1 MTVRFRLNGTAVA
14 LEAHP
19 ARRLIDV
26 LREDFRLT
34 GTKEGCGEGECGACT
49 VLIDGQPAA
58 ACLLLAGQVEGREVT
73 TIEAFIAGDPHEVA
87 RHLVEAGGVQCGFCT
102 PGIVLSAHALLE
114 REPAP
119 SRERIAEAL
128 GGHLCRCTGYAGIV
142 AGIEAAARAGTET
155 AVRPSFGAAVGAAV
169 PRRDG
174 LDRALGR
181 IRYVDDLS
189 EPGMLHGAAA
199 YAWVAHGRVKAV
211 HVDEARAVPGVVLVA
226 TAADIPGRNEVG
238 AVRDD
243 QPLLAWER
251 VRFPG
256 DRVALVA
263 ARTREAA
270 REAARLVRVD
280 VEALPAVH
288 DPDLALRPDAPRV
301 HELGNECA
309 RYVLRHGDATG
320 ALEASDVVVEEI
332 FRTSRQ
338 EHAYLEPQGVL
349 AVPDADGGV
358 TVRGSIQCP
367 YHAREKVAQVLGV
380 EPERARIAPTPLGGG
395 FGGKQDY
402 PNEVA
407 ACAALLARLCGKP
420 VKLVYERDEDMAVTS
435 KRHPY
440 RIRTRLGARRDGT
453 LLGAKVD
460 AVADAGAY
468 AAMSPIVL
476 WRSFNVMAGPY
487 RVAGIDIEARAVF
500 TNNVP
505 ASAFRGF
512 GHPQALFAH
521 EAILDRMAARL
532 GRDPME
538 LRFQN
543 LLRPGDANATGQ
555 VFTTDLHLAEVL
567 ESVRRRSSWAE
578 ARAKAEA
585 ANARGGRWR
594 RGLGVALLQFGCNL
608 GVVDQELDHAEA
620 VLRARSD
627 GVVEVRTGLTDMGQG
642 ALTVLAQ
649 IAADA
654 LDLPLERI
662 RMLPPHT
669 GEVGDCGP
677 SAASRVTMVGGMAIL
692 DGARRL
698 RERLGLPGAA
708 ARGAMHDLERWERAV
723 AEASPEGEPFDGA
736 QGEPVEVRG
745 RMRNVYGSWEPAVG
759 QGDAYVA
766 YTHAADVAQ
775 VEVDTATGRVRVEK
789 VWAAYDIGT
798 VVNPVLARAQVEGGV
813 VQGVGYALL
822 EELQLREGRVVNAN
836 LSNYLVPT
844 ALDVP
849 EVDVEFVEGYSPPG
863 PFGAK
868 SLGEPSFVPAAA
880 AIAAAVRHATG
891 LPVTEL
897 PATAER
903 VFLGLRARR
912 EAPPAVVVAAGEGR
926 RMGGPKAL
934 LRLGGEALCVR
945 VARSFLEGGCPE
957 VVVVLGAGGD
967 EAERL
972 LGGIGRIT
980 TVRISDPSAPMF
992 ASVRAGLAAA
1002 EGAGERGAFVHP
1014 VDAPRVASSTV
1025 WGMIEGLVR
1034 GGREA
1039 DAVVAGFGGRR
1050 GHPVWISG
1058 RRVGEV
1064 LEAPE
1069 GYPGGLRGWMGD
1081 RGWGMEIAE
1090 TGDPAV
1096 LDDFDRR
1103 EDAGGGGS

>member
-1 MTVRFRLNGTAVA
+1 MTVRFRLNGTAMA

-26 LREDFRLT
+26 LRDDLRLT

-49 VLIDGQPAA
+49 VLVDGQPAA

-73 TIEAFIAGDPHEVA
+73 TIDAFVAGDPHEIA
-87 RHLVEAGGVQCGFCT
+87 RHLVEAGAVQCGFCT
-102 PGIVLSAHALLE
+102 PGVVLSAHALLE

-128 GGHLCRCTGYAGIV
+128 GGHLCRCTGYAAIL
-142 AGIEAAARAGTET
+142 AGVEAAAHSGDGPVA
-155 AVRPSFGAAVGAAV
+155 RPALGAAVGSAV

-181 IRYVDDLS
+181 MRYVDDLH

-199 YAWVAHGRVKAV
+199 YAWVPHGRILAV
-211 HVDEARAVPGVVLVA
+211 QVEEARAVPGVVLVA
-226 TAADIPGRNEVG
+226 TAADTPGRNEVG

-270 REAARLVRVD
+270 REAARRVRVD
-280 VEALPAVH
+280 VERLPSVH
-288 DPDLALRPDAPRV
+288 DAEQALGPEAPRV
-301 HELGNECA
+301 HEKGNECA
-309 RYVLRHGDATG
+309 RYVLRRGDAAG
-320 ALEASDVVVEEI
+320 ALEASDVVVEDV

-338 EHAYLEPQGVL
+338 EHAYLEPQGAL

-380 EPERARIAPTPLGGG
+380 ELERARIAPAPLGGG

-407 ACAALLARLCGKP
+407 ACAAVLARLSGKP
-420 VKLVYERDEDMAVTS
+420 VKLIYERDEDMAVTS

-440 RIRTRLGARRDGT
+440 RIRARLGARRDGT
-453 LLGAKVD
+453 LVAAKVD

-487 RVAGIDIEARAVF
+487 RVPDLDLVARAAY

-505 ASAFRGF
+505 SSAFRGF

-521 EAILDRMAARL
+521 EAILDRVAARL
-532 GRDPME
+532 GRDPLE
-538 LRFQN
+538 LRLQN

-555 VFTTDLHLAEVL
+555 VFTTDLHLLEVL
-567 ESVRRRSSWAE
+567 ESVRRRSRWAD

-620 VLRARSD
+620 VLRARAD

-642 ALTVLAQ
+642 AATALAQ

-654 LDLPLERI
+654 LDLPLDRI

-677 SAASRVTMVGGMAIL
+677 SAASRVTMVGGRAIL

-698 RERLGLPGAA
+698 RERLGLPGAP
-708 ARGAMHDLERWERAV
+708 ARGALHDVERWERAV
-723 AEASPEGEPFDGA
+723 AAARPDGEAL
-736 QGEPVEVRG
+736 EVRG
-745 RMRNVYGSWEPAVG
+745 RMRNEYGSWEPAVG

-789 VWAAYDIGT
+789 VWAAYDVGT
-798 VVNPVLARAQVEGGV
+798 VVNPTLARAQVEGGV
-813 VQGVGYALL
+813 VQGVGWALL
-822 EELQLREGRVVNAN
+822 EDLQLREGRVVNPN

-849 EVDVEFVEGYSPPG
+849 DVDVEFVEGHSPPG

-912 EAPPAVVVAAGEGR
+912 EAPTAVVVAAGEGR

-934 LRLGGEALCVR
+934 LRLEGEALCVR
-945 VARSFLEGGCPE
+945 VARAFLE
-957 VVVVLGAGGD
+957 
-967 EAERL
+967 
-972 LGGIGRIT
+972 
-980 TVRISDPSAPMF
+980 
-992 ASVRAGLAAA
+992 
-1002 EGAGERGAFVHP
+1002 
-1014 VDAPRVASSTV
+1014 
-1025 WGMIEGLVR
+1025 
-1034 GGREA
+1034 
-1039 DAVVAGFGGRR
+1039 
-1050 GHPVWISG
+1050 
-1058 RRVGEV
+1058 
-1064 LEAPE
+1064 
-1069 GYPGGLRGWMGD
+1069 
-1081 RGWGMEIAE
+1081 
-1090 TGDPAV
+1090 
-1096 LDDFDRR
+1096 
-1103 EDAGGGGS
+1103 